1 MVRARVLGGS
11 NSLPGGRALKIEI
24 VGVGTELLL
33 GQIAN
38 TNAQKISSALA
49 TIGVDVHFHSVVGD
63 NLERISGV
71 LRHALE
77 RADAVIVTGGLG
89 PTPDDI
95 TSEAIADA
103 VGVEV
108 GRDERLAGVITG
120 IFRSL
125 GRAMPEDNLKQADLP
140 VGAVPIEPEGTAPGF
155 WIEGSSGLV
164 FALPGV
170 SWEMEA
176 MLAKSVL
183 PELARRAG
191 AAATVSREVLV
202 IGVGESGTH
211 ELIKDLVAA
220 QSNPTIAYL
229 AGRGQVRVR
238 LTAKAPSE
246 TDAQALISPVE
257 EEIRRR
263 LGSAALPGSTG
274 SLAERLA
281 TALIGREVTV
291 AVAESLT
298 GGLIAAE
305 LTSVPGASGF
315 FLGSLVC
322 YSTGSKETVA
332 GVSAEVLQRAGA
344 VSKEAAAAMA
354 EGAARVFGAN
364 LGISATGVAGPDE
377 QEGKP
382 KGTIYVAAAFEGR
395 TEVKPVTGYGDRG
408 NVRALGVTAAL
419 DLARR
424 VLDA

>member
-1 MVRARVLGGS
+1 M
-11 NSLPGGRALKIEI
+11 
-24 VGVGTELLL
+24 L

-38 TNAQKISSALA
+38 TNAQKISQGLA
-49 TIGVDVHFHSVVGD
+49 AIGVDVHFHSVVGD
-63 NLERISGV
+63 NLKRISDV
-71 LRHALE
+71 LQHALE

-95 TSEAIADA
+95 TSEAIARA
-103 VGVEV
+103 VGVELK
-108 GRDERLAGVITG
+108 RDERLAGVITD

-140 VGAVPIEPEGTAPGF
+140 VGAAPIAPEGTAPGF
-155 WIEGSSGLV
+155 WIEAASGLV

-170 SWEMEA
+170 PWEMEA
-176 MLAKSVL
+176 MLAKTIL
-183 PELARRAG
+183 PLLASRIG
-191 AAATVSREVLV
+191 AATTVSREVMV
-202 IGVGESGTH
+202 VGVGESRTH

-246 TDAQALISPVE
+246 ADAQALIAPLE

-263 LGSAALPGSTG
+263 LGSAALPGTRG
-274 SLAERLA
+274 SLADRLSA
-281 TALIGREVTV
+281 VIASRDVTV

-305 LTSVPGASGF
+305 LTTVPGASGF

-332 GVSAEVLQRAGA
+332 GVPAEILVRAGA
-344 VSKEAAAAMA
+344 VSEETAAALA

-364 LGISATGVAGPDE
+364 VGISATGVAGPDH

-382 KGTIYVAAAFEGR
+382 KGTIHVAVAFEGR
-395 TEVKPVTGYGDRG
+395 AEVNSVTGYGDRG
-408 NVRALGVTAAL
+408 NVRAMAVTAAL

>member
-1 MVRARVLGGS
+1 M
-11 NSLPGGRALKIEI
+11 
-24 VGVGTELLL
+24 L

-38 TNAQKISSALA
+38 TNAQKISQGLA
-49 TIGVDVHFHSVVGD
+49 AIGVDVHFHSVVGD
-63 NLERISGV
+63 NLKRISDV
-71 LRHALE
+71 LQHALE

-95 TSEAIADA
+95 TSEAIARA
-103 VGVEV
+103 VGVELK
-108 GRDERLAGVITG
+108 RDERLAGVITD

-140 VGAVPIEPEGTAPGF
+140 VGAAPIAPEGTAPGF
-155 WIEGSSGLV
+155 WIEAASGLV

-170 SWEMEA
+170 PWEMEA
-176 MLAKSVL
+176 MLAKTIL
-183 PELARRAG
+183 PLLASRIG
-191 AAATVSREVLV
+191 AATTVSREVMV
-202 IGVGESGTH
+202 VGVGESRTH

-238 LTAKAPSE
+238 LSAKAPSE
-246 TDAQALISPVE
+246 ADAQALIAPLE

-263 LGSAALPGSTG
+263 LGSAALPGTRG
-274 SLAERLA
+274 SLADRLSA
-281 TALIGREVTV
+281 VIASRDVTV

-305 LTSVPGASGF
+305 LTTVPGASGF

-332 GVSAEVLQRAGA
+332 GVPAEILVRAGA
-344 VSKEAAAAMA
+344 VSEETAAALA

-364 LGISATGVAGPDE
+364 VGISATGVAGPDH

-382 KGTIYVAAAFEGR
+382 KGTIHVAVAFEGR
-395 TEVKPVTGYGDRG
+395 AEVNSVTGYGDRG
-408 NVRALGVTAAL
+408 NVRAMAVTAAL